1 MALSILTMIC
11 SHHCYLLCFQSISW
25 SQREILYPLN
35 SNSPS
40 ANPWEPLF
48 YCPSIWICLFQGSHT
63 KRNHAVFVLL
73 CLASFSWGF
82 PSSSIGKESACNT
95 RDPISIPG
103 SGRSPVEGNG
113 NCLQYYCLEN
123 STDRGPGG
131 LHSMGSKESDMT
143 ATHFPFPSFP

>member
-1 MALSILTMIC
+1 MQTSLLPTVFPKHFMIPKRNFVPIKQQLPFPQPLGTTVLLSVRMNLPISGI
-11 SHHCYLLCFQSISW
+11 SH
-25 SQREILYPLN
+25 
-35 SNSPS
+35 
-40 ANPWEPLF
+40 
-48 YCPSIWICLFQGSHT
+48 

-82 PSSSIGKESACNT
+82 PSSSIGKESDCNT
-95 RDPISIPG
+95 RDTISIPG

-123 STDRGPGG
+123 SMDRGPGG
-131 LHSMGSKESDMT
+131 LHSMGSKESDMA